1 MILGDPVTTN
11 YAVAKASLHVLYN
24 TPNKKFEVMPFLDNF
39 FFGIILFF

>member
-11 YAVAKASLHVLYN
+11 YAVAKASLHVLN

-39 FFGIILFF
+39 FFVIILFF